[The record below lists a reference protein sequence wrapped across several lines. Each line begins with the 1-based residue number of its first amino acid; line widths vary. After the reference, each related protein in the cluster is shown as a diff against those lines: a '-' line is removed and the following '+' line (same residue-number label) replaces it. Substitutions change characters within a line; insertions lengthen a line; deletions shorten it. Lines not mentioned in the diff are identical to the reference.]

1 MVNGKVVY
9 RQTPQEMAA
18 AVPEVLEA
26 GATIVGSCCGSTPEH
41 TAAIRRAV
49 DDYARRHGAAGA

>member
-1 MVNGKVVY
+1 
-9 RQTPQEMAA
+9 MAA

-26 GATIVGSCCGSTPEH
+26 GATIVGSCCGSTAEH

-49 DDYARRHGAAGA
+49 DEFVRRHPAAGA